1 MHETTSFEIFI
12 NLDISLARS
21 SYLNKTTSS
30 QISGGGGGSLQK
42 LLHNSV
48 AQKWVRAVSYE
59 LKSH

>member
-1 MHETTSFEIFI
+1 MKQQVLKFLLTLIFHWHVLHI
-12 NLDISLARS
+12 LI
-21 SYLNKTTSS
+21 K
-30 QISGGGGGSLQK
+30 QHQVKFQGGGGGSLQK

>member
-1 MHETTSFEIFI
+1 MHGTTSFEILI

-30 QISGGGGGSLQK
+30 QISGVFFSLQE